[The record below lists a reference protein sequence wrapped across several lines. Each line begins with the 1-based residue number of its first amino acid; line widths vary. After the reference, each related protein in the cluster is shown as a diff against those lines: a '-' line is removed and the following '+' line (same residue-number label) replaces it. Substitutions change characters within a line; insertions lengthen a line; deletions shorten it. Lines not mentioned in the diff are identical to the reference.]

1 MPSASKPWWQQ
12 VTALVSL
19 GAGGAVTGFSFV
31 PRPAADLTSPASLPV
46 HLMALEQS
54 ARPAAADD
62 GTLRSAIVNVAS
74 YYRRMAESK
83 TPAEMEA
90 IIWQHDSM
98 DGADHGSSCAAFA
111 SLTLE
116 LGAHV
121 TGQQSWVSGGSSY
134 PWPLHDW
141 VDARVNPNPASPG
154 ITSIVQDA
162 EAHHRWHAVGD
173 GYQPLPGDW
182 VVFSGHVEVV
192 TKYAGGVLSTIGGD
206 SLPNFSVNAHD
217 YPGSLAS
224 QGVVGFVN
232 NGALPAVADKV
243 LPGGTAAPAGQQAKK
258 KAEGTQRQAAGSRPA
273 APAGLPVAAAPAMA
287 TDTAGAMADTT
298 VIPGLP
304 IMAHRLRPG
313 PKAPAAHYKRHNPAP
328 APAPVHDVSSQ
339 QAFIGEI
346 APGAIAAQRKYGV
359 PASVTIAQAIDESGW
374 GQSTLATKDHN
385 LFGIK
390 GTGPAGSDPLPTH
403 EYQNG
408 QLVAAT
414 SSFRVY
420 NNTSESIEDH
430 GKLLATSGYYG
441 KSMADRRNPNAFAQA
456 LTGIYA
462 TDPSYGTQLI
472 SLMRQ
477 YNLYR
482 YDVTSPAPKAAPPA
496 PVAATSPVA
505 VTSPV
510 AATIPGLPV
519 AAPTAPPRTAPPS
532 PAPTPSGSPA
542 AGNGA
547 GSQQPRP
554 NPVPSGPTPAAPGPS
569 AAPTATP
576 ASMAPSA
583 APSAGTSAGPTPSAA
598 PSGRMP
604 SGRPSAAP
612 SAASSPSGRPSAA
625 PSAASSPSGTPSARA
640 SAGPA
645 QTAASSGPASSGP
658 APSGPAPSG
667 PASSG
672 PAPSGPAPSGPAS
685 SGPASSA
692 PTPAGQA
699 PSGGPSPAASAGPV
713 AAAAPSRPA
722 PSARPAPAASAE
734 PTPSAAPSGP
744 APSAQ
749 PSSARSPAVPGL
761 PVAAR
766 APTGSEPS
774 AQVPASAPQAAAAV
788 PYAAAPAALTVY
800 AGRRGAP
807 ARRRARRNATGHAY
821 KPAGRYHQH
830 MPPAVRNA
838 FVGSARGPLLRAEPL
853 YQDVASHSGISWEL
867 LAACD
872 WMQCEARARYS
883 PVHGERLGTV
893 NQDGTRYHTKSE
905 ALEQCAEDLVE
916 LAETVYGIDLTAPA
930 PLSVRDL
937 ANAFAAFR
945 WGGLLRLHR
954 TSAMEFPYSVAGLTP
969 QHTRMRWPNIA
980 DPNTPDKP
988 GGRFRKPFGAVPIV
1002 LALNYPATV

>member
-62 GTLRSAIVNVAS
+62 GALRSAIVNIAN

-90 IIWQHDSM
+90 IIWQHDSI
-98 DGADHGSSCAAFA
+98 DGANHGASCAAFA

-154 ITSIVQDA
+154 VTSIVQDA

-182 VVFSGHVEVV
+182 VVFNGHVEVV
-192 TKYAGGVLSTIGGD
+192 SKDAAGVLSTIGGD
-206 SLPNFSVNAHD
+206 SVPNFSVNAHD
-217 YPGSLAS
+217 YPGPLAS

-258 KAEGTQRQAAGSRPA
+258 KAEGTRRQAASSRPA
-273 APAGLPVAAAPAMA
+273 APSGLPVAAAPAMA
-287 TDTAGAMADTT
+287 ADPAGALADTT

-304 IMAHRLRPG
+304 IMAHRLSPG
-313 PKAPAAHYKRHNPAP
+313 PKAPAAHYQRHNPAP

-390 GTGPAGSDPLPTH
+390 GTGPAGTDPLPTH

-408 QLVAAT
+408 QLVAT
-414 SSFRVY
+414 NSSFRVY
-420 NNTSESIEDH
+420 NNTAQSIDDH
-430 GKLLATSGYYG
+430 GKLLASSGYYG
-441 KSMADRRNPNAFAQA
+441 KSMADRRNPNAFALA

-482 YDVTSPAPKAAPPA
+482 YDVASPAPKAAPTAPAAASSPA
-496 PVAATSPVA
+496 PATSP
-505 VTSPV
+505 
-510 AATIPGLPV
+510 AAASIPGLPV
-519 AAPTAPPRTAPPS
+519 AAAAAPPRTAPPS
-532 PAPTPSGSPA
+532 PAPTPSAAPA

-547 GSQQPRP
+547 ASQQPGP
-554 NPVPSGPTPAAPGPS
+554 DPVPSGPTPAAPGPS

-576 ASMAPSA
+576 ASAAPSA
-583 APSAGTSAGPTPSAA
+583 APSAGASAGPTPSAA

-604 SGRPSAAP
+604 SERPSGAP
-612 SAASSPSGRPSAA
+612 SARLPSGRPSAA
-625 PSAASSPSGTPSARA
+625 PSARVPSERPSAA
-640 SAGPA
+640 
-645 QTAASSGPASSGP
+645 
-658 APSGPAPSG
+658 
-667 PASSG
+667 
-672 PAPSGPAPSGPAS
+672 
-685 SGPASSA
+685 
-692 PTPAGQA
+692 
-699 PSGGPSPAASAGPV
+699 PSPAASAGPV
-713 AAAAPSRPA
+713 PTAAPSRPA
-722 PSARPAPAASAE
+722 PSGRPAPAASAQ

-744 APSAQ
+744 VPSAQ

-761 PVAAR
+761 PVAAT
-766 APTGSEPS
+766 APAGSEPS
-774 AQVPASAPQAAAAV
+774 GQLPASAPQAAAAV
-788 PYAAAPAALTVY
+788 PLAAAPAALTMY
-800 AGRRGAP
+800 ARRRAAP
-807 ARRRARRNATGHAY
+807 ARRRARRTATQHAY
-821 KPAGRYHQH
+821 KPAGRYHQR

-838 FVGSARGPLLRAEPL
+838 FVGTARGPLLRAEPL

-883 PVHGERLGTV
+883 PVHGEKLGTV
-893 NQDGTRYHTKSE
+893 NRDGTSYHTRSE

-916 LAETVYGIDLTAPA
+916 LAETVYGIDLSGPL
-930 PLSVRDL
+930 PLSVNDL

-969 QHTRMRWPNIA
+969 EHARMRWPNIA
-980 DPNTPDKP
+980 DPNAPDKP
-988 GGRFRKPFGAVPIV
+988 GSRFRKPFGAVPIV
-1002 LALNYPATV
+1002 LSLNYPATV

>member
-31 PRPAADLTSPASLPV
+31 PQPAADLTSPASLPV

-62 GTLRSAIVNVAS
+62 GALRSAIVNVAN

-83 TPAEMEA
+83 TPSEMEA
-90 IIWQHDSM
+90 IIWQHDST
-98 DGADHGSSCAAFA
+98 DGANHGASCAAFA

-162 EAHHRWHAVGD
+162 EANQRWHSVGD

-182 VVFSGHVEVV
+182 VVFNGHVEVV
-192 TKYAGGVLSTIGGD
+192 TKYADGVLATIGGD
-206 SLPNFSVNAHD
+206 SVPNFSVNAHE
-217 YPGSLAS
+217 YPGPLAS

-243 LPGGTAAPAGQQAKK
+243 APGGTAAPTGQQAKK
-258 KAEGTQRQAAGSRPA
+258 KSEGTRRQAASSRPA
-273 APAGLPVAAAPAMA
+273 APVGLPVAAAPGMA
-287 TDTAGAMADTT
+287 ADPGGAMADTT

-304 IMAHRLRPG
+304 IMAHRLSPG
-313 PKAPAAHYKRHNPAP
+313 PKARAAHYKRHNPAT

-339 QAFIGEI
+339 QAFIGDI

-390 GTGPAGSDPLPTH
+390 GTGPAGSDPLPTQ

-408 QLVAAT
+408 QLVATT

-420 NNTSESIEDH
+420 NSTAESIDDH

-482 YDVTSPAPKAAPPA
+482 YDVASPAPKAAPAA
-496 PVAATSPVA
+496 PVAAP
-505 VTSPV
+505 SPV

-519 AAPTAPPRTAPPS
+519 PAPAAPTSAAPPS
-532 PAPTPSGSPA
+532 PAPTPSGAPV

-547 GSQQPRP
+547 GSQQPGP
-554 NPVPSGPTPAAPGPS
+554 SPVPSRPTPPGPGPS

-576 ASMAPSA
+576 APTAPFA
-583 APSAGTSAGPTPSAA
+583 APSAGASAEPTPRAVPA
-598 PSGRMP
+598 GRMP

-612 SAASSPSGRPSAA
+612 SGGVPSGRRSAAPAGRVPSGRPSPAL
-625 PSAASSPSGTPSARA
+625 SAGPSPSGTPSPAA

-645 QTAASSGPASSGP
+645 QTAAPTRPAPAGPASSGP
-658 APSGPAPSG
+658 APVRPAPSG
-667 PASSG
+667 
-672 PAPSGPAPSGPAS
+672 
-685 SGPASSA
+685 
-692 PTPAGQA
+692 T
-699 PSGGPSPAASAGPV
+699 PSPAASAGPV
-713 AAAAPSRPA
+713 ATAAPSRPA
-722 PSARPAPAASAE
+722 PSGRPAPAASAE
-734 PTPSAAPSGP
+734 PTRSAASSGP

-761 PVAAR
+761 PVAAT

-774 AQVPASAPQAAAAV
+774 GQVPASAPQAAAAV
-788 PYAAAPAALTVY
+788 PLAAAPAALTVY
-800 AGRRGAP
+800 ARRRAAP
-807 ARRRARRNATGHAY
+807 ARRRARRTASQHAY

-838 FVGSARGPLLRAEPL
+838 FVGTARGPLIRAEPL
-853 YQDVASHSGISWEL
+853 YQDVASYSGISWEL

-883 PVHGERLGTV
+883 PVHGEKLGTV
-893 NQDGTRYHTKSE
+893 NRDGTSYHTKSE

-916 LAETVYGIDLTAPA
+916 LAETVYGIDLTAPG

-988 GGRFRKPFGAVPIV
+988 GSRFRKPFGAVPIV
-1002 LALNYPATV
+1002 LSLNYPATV